1 MPEEFW
7 ATNPLVLIHPKYL
20 HRFFPS
26 DRLHIA
32 ARMNA
37 VMRCALYIS
46 ILISTIRKEPIW
58 MLIPLI
64 TAGVTASWMYHE
76 DPHIFSKSSR
86 NHHVHYHD
94 RDDDDEDRGTKPIV
108 EDIFNHYNDS
118 SSYNSENQDIEALAN
133 EIIKK
138 EIHKYPKKDLRR
150 KHDRNKSTSNDPR
163 LIGKYSPDPRL
174 FQDMDT
180 SIQKMQRDRAIVTSS
195 VAGGIPDTPKFS
207 RKMMK
212 MDEKKT
218 KSRHQHS

>member
-26 DRLHIA
+26 DRLHTA

-46 ILISTIRKEPIW
+46 ILISSIRKEPIW
-58 MLIPLI
+58 LLIPLI

-76 DPHIFSKSSR
+76 DPNIFTKSSQYQYR
-86 NHHVHYHD
+86 HN
-94 RDDDDEDRGTKPIV
+94 DDGETDSEDESKNTIV
-108 EDIFNHYNDS
+108 EDLF
-118 SSYNSENQDIEALAN
+118 SSYNGKKATVGKTKDEDMQALAD
-133 EIIKK
+133 EIITNQ
-138 EIHKYPKKDLRR
+138 IHKYPKKDIRR
-150 KHDRNKSTSNDPR
+150 KHEREKNSR
-163 LIGKYSPDPRL
+163 FIGKYSPDPRL

-180 SIQKMQRDRAIVTSS
+180 SIQQMQRERAIVTSS

-218 KSRHQHS
+218 KSRR

>member
-7 ATNPLVLIHPKYL
+7 ATNPFVLFHPKYL

-26 DRLHIA
+26 DRLHTA

-58 MLIPLI
+58 MLIPVI

-76 DPHIFSKSSR
+76 DPHIFSKQSR
-86 NHHVHYHD
+86 GNKN
-94 RDDDDEDRGTKPIV
+94 DDE
-108 EDIFNHYNDS
+108 EDIY
-118 SSYNSENQDIEALAN
+118 SSYNGKQTSTNKDEDLEALVN
-133 EIIKK
+133 EIISKQ
-138 EIHKYPKKDLRR
+138 IHKYPKKDLRR
-150 KHDRNKSTSNDPR
+150 KQER
-163 LIGKYSPDPRL
+163 LKDSRLLGKYSPDPRL

-180 SIQKMQRDRAIVTSS
+180 SIQRMQQERAIVSNS
-195 VAGGIPDTPKFS
+195 VAGGIPDTTKFS

-212 MDEKKT
+212 MDERKT
-218 KSRHQHS
+218 KPRHS

>member
-7 ATNPLVLIHPKYL
+7 AKNPLVLIHPKYL

-26 DRLHIA
+26 DRLHTA

-64 TAGVTASWMYHE
+64 TAGVTSSWMYHE
-76 DPHIFSKSSR
+76 DPHIFTRSNR
-86 NHHVHYHD
+86 NNN
-94 RDDDDEDRGTKPIV
+94 DDDDGDGIIEDL
-108 EDIFNHYNDS
+108 FSHYNEIKGS
-118 SSYNSENQDIEALAN
+118 SKSYKNIDHDIQALAD
-133 EIIKK
+133 EIITKQ
-138 EIHKYPKKDLRR
+138 IHKYPKKDLR
-150 KHDRNKSTSNDPR
+150 KKNDRLKSASTDPR
-163 LIGKYSPDPRL
+163 FIGKYSPDLRL

-180 SIQKMQRDRAIVTSS
+180 SIQQMQRERAIVTSS
-195 VAGGIPDTPKFS
+195 VSGGIPDTPKFS

-218 KSRHQHS
+218 KPRH

>member
-1 MPEEFW
+1 MPEVFW

-26 DRLHIA
+26 DRLHTA

-58 MLIPLI
+58 LIIPLI

-76 DPHIFSKSSR
+76 DPHIFSKSLQ
-86 NHHVHYHD
+86 YH
-94 RDDDDEDRGTKPIV
+94 DDDDDGKNIIV
-108 EDIFNHYNDS
+108 EDLY
-118 SSYNSENQDIEALAN
+118 SSYNGKKVTNRTNKDEDIEALVS
-133 EIIKK
+133 EIITNQ
-138 EIHKYPKKDLRR
+138 IHKYPKKDLRR
-150 KHDRNKSTSNDPR
+150 KHEKEKNSRFV
-163 LIGKYSPDPRL
+163 GKYSPDPRL

-180 SIQKMQRDRAIVTSS
+180 SIQQMQRERAIVTSS

-218 KSRHQHS
+218 KPRH